1 MMHPFFRCARA
12 LVFAGIAFCAY
23 AHAAP
28 DVSEAQTEALP
39 DAVPAEYNGDVRDLP
54 PDYTPRRYLLLNE
67 FEAPRHLKPSAT
79 APGAAPQS
87 ATVASAPMPAPSKN
101 FAGLAFNTSVSG
113 GAAGGGWPPDTNGD
127 VGPTYY
133 IQSVNTAFGIFN
145 KSTGTLTASFT
156 ENQLWNAAAGI
167 SNACKTDNNGDPV
180 VLHDAIHDRWILT
193 DFAFALDA
201 SNNPVAP
208 FYECFAVSKSGD
220 PVTGG
225 WWFYSVRMDAGNVP
239 ANTLADYPK
248 FGIWGDG
255 CLYMGA
261 NGFSMSSGNY
271 AGAIFASFNTA
282 NMYAGATLTSSVGFL
297 SDTSVF
303 GMFPANALGATAA
316 SMPASGTPEYFVYES
331 ATAFALNV
339 RKFTKGAN
347 CGAGGVL
354 GAATAVNQAS
364 YGYPVIFQG
373 GQYVSEMVQQ
383 SGTTNR
389 LDSLGDRIMQKVQYR
404 KVGSAESLWVVHDT
418 CGAAQNVDGACAS
431 TSSPVQPQWAQ
442 INVTGGTI
450 GTTPVQQQ
458 IYAPDT
464 TKSRWIPSLAVDAS
478 GDMAL
483 AYSTSSSSAFP
494 GIAYAGRLLNDAANT
509 LPQTETVLQAGAG
522 SQTLKL
528 GGTFVSRWGD
538 YSSMSVDPA
547 DDCTF
552 WYTTEY
558 YDSAAHGSSGT
569 WQTRIGA
576 FKFPNCVG
584 NVPTKLVFTQQPNA
598 SYASAGTITVK
609 VSVES
614 ALNAVMTSDTSAIT
628 LALQGGT
635 GGATLSG
642 TKTVNAV
649 AGVATFTL
657 AVDKAG
663 TGYSLHA
670 TDGSLTVADSSAFNI
685 TAGAAQTVTFAT
697 QPASNSNVA
706 AGVAIPLV
714 AHVADAA
721 GNAVS
726 GQSITLG
733 FGNNPGGSTLSVGT
747 NPVTSNASGDA
758 TFNSLS
764 LNKSGVGYTL
774 RATDGTTPSATAALS
789 NAFNIVAAAPLSIV
803 FTTQPAL
810 GSNITAGATI
820 ALAAQVKDG
829 FGNAIAGDNVT
840 LAFAANPGGATLMV
854 STNPVATNSSGIATF
869 GNVSLGKT
877 GSGYAL
883 KATEANALR
892 NIAGNAFNVVAGIP
906 AQLVFTTQPTNVTL
920 GSTLNTI
927 AVSEEDVLG
936 NIVTSDSS
944 SNVDFSVSA
953 CGGAALGSAT
963 MSNGVATLS
972 AAQVFNALRAG
983 LAISANDAALSI
995 NGVSQTFNVDDVSP
1009 SDLLFG
1015 DGYETCA
1022 L

>member
-1 MMHPFFRCARA
+1 MMHPIFRCARA
-12 LVFAGIAFCAY
+12 LVFAGIAFCAF

-28 DVSEAQTEALP
+28 DVSEAQTVPLS
-39 DAVPAEYNGDVRDLP
+39 DAPIVPGEYNGDVRNLP
-54 PDYTPRRYLLLNE
+54 PVSRPRPLKMLNE
-67 FEAPRHLKPSAT
+67 FPHPANHKPLPT
-79 APGAAPQS
+79 PAAPNPPPP
-87 ATVASAPMPAPSKN
+87 VLNAPMPSPIVN
-101 FAGLAFNTSVSG
+101 FAGLSFNSVVTG
-113 GAAGGGWPPDTNGD
+113 GQAGAGFPPDINGD

-133 IQSVNTAFGIFN
+133 IEAVNDAWGIFN
-145 KSTGTLTASFT
+145 KSTGALVSAFT
-156 ENQLWNAAAGI
+156 ENQLWSGAGTGTQCD
-167 SNACKTDNNGDPV
+167 ANNFGDPV
-180 VLHDAIHDRWILT
+180 VLHDGLADRWILT
-193 DFAFALDA
+193 NFAFTIDA
-201 SNNPVAP
+201 SNNPVGP
-208 FYECFAVSKSGD
+208 FYQCFAVSKSSD
-220 PVTGG
+220 PVAGG
-225 WWFYSVRMDAGNVP
+225 WWLYAVRMDTGAAGAPPV
-239 ANTLADYPK
+239 NTFADYGK
-248 FGIWGDG
+248 FGLMTD

-261 NGFSMSSGNY
+261 NGFNNSSGVY
-271 AGAIFASFNTA
+271 AGAIFAAFNRTAMFNGTALSSTNSSLGFINDTTLFGNFPANLNGTSAGSLPPSGTEYFVAESGTAFSFDVRKFQ
-282 NMYAGATLTSSVGFL
+282 AGATACGT
-297 SDTSVF
+297 
-303 GMFPANALGATAA
+303 GAT
-316 SMPASGTPEYFVYES
+316 
-331 ATAFALNV
+331 
-339 RKFTKGAN
+339 
-347 CGAGGVL
+347 L
-354 GAATAVNQAS
+354 GAATNVAQAS
-364 YGYPVIFQG
+364 YGLPYIKVG
-373 GQYVSEMVQQ
+373 GQYTTDMVSQP
-383 SGTTNR
+383 GAGKPK
-389 LDSLGDRIMQKVQYR
+389 LDSLGDEIMQRVVYR
-404 KVGSAESLWVVHDT
+404 KIGSTESLWVVHTT
-418 CGAAQNVDGACAS
+418 CGTGADAAGACATS
-431 TSSPVQPQWAQ
+431 TTVTQPQWAQ
-442 INVTGGTI
+442 INVSGGTVNA
-450 GTTPVQQQ
+450 TPVQQQ
-458 IYAPDT
+458 IYNLGDGRY
-464 TKSRWIPSLAVDAS
+464 RWMGSLAVD
-478 GDMAL
+478 GQGNMAVG
-483 AYSTSSSSAFP
+483 YSRSNATAPNYPS
-494 GIAYAGRLLNDAANT
+494 IAYAGRLVGDTLNQ
-509 LPQTETVLQAGAG
+509 LPQTEVVLQAGAG
-522 SQTLKL
+522 VQNTY
-528 GGTFVSRWGD
+528 SRWGD
-538 YSSMSVDPA
+538 YTAMTIDPS

-552 WYTTEY
+552 WYTNEY
-558 YDSAAHGSSGT
+558 YAATGT
-569 WQTRIGA
+569 NWNTRIGA

-609 VSVES
+609 VSVEN

-635 GGATLSG
+635 AGATLSG

-657 AVDKAG
+657 SLDKAG

-670 TDGSLTVADSSAFNI
+670 SDGNLTVADSSAFNI
-685 TAGAAQTVTFAT
+685 TAGAAQTVTFTT
-697 QPASNSNVA
+697 QPASNSNIA

-733 FGNNPGGSTLSVGT
+733 FGNNPGSSTLSVGP
-747 NPVTSNASGDA
+747 NPVTNASGDA

-803 FTTQPAL
+803 FTTQPAS

-840 LAFAANPGGATLMV
+840 LAFASNPGGATLMV

-869 GNVSLGKT
+869 NNVSLGKA

-892 NIAGNAFNVVAGIP
+892 NITSNAFNIVAGIP
-906 AQLVFTTQPTNVTL
+906 VQLVFTTQPTNVTP

-927 AVSEEDVLG
+927 AVSEEDALG

-953 CGGAALGSAT
+953 CGGVALGSAI